1 MLVLGEKVETRE
13 PSPPKLRCGQEFC
26 EPHTPSRTHCTM
38 PQDRPPAYDG
48 TISLNNAYSAD
59 SSTEGAPAM
68 SKIADHLR
76 RELGLTG
83 TVREVI
89 DAAAEQLGVPKNLA
103 LKEKAE
109 RCYAEVSFDGFSA
122 DDVEV
127 IDTRTATRASER
139 RQQQQN
145 EAPVSEAESQARATL
160 ALLRLAAL
168 AQALEELEGETVSAQ
183 DITGCWLSLCCIPLC
198 CSCSQKMGVERD
210 GILTRGCCC
219 FAFLP
224 LCGID
229 TKRGRESGSNV
240 FSLLGNPSD
249 QEDFSS
255 DSCACSGVWCSC
267 KCLVPDGRAAVRPV
281 SRRFVNSRF
290 ESEMPFR
297 PFLHALSLQ
306 FFLIPH
312 ARSPE
317 RMTLKILF
325 NQ

>member
-1 MLVLGEKVETRE
+1 MRRVGVLATLATFVCRNPRFACPAQHSTKATCETERLFT
-13 PSPPKLRCGQEFC
+13 LRQ
-26 EPHTPSRTHCTM
+26 
-38 PQDRPPAYDG
+38 
-48 TISLNNAYSAD
+48 
-59 SSTEGAPAM
+59 
-68 SKIADHLR
+68 
-76 RELGLTG
+76 
-83 TVREVI
+83 VI